1 MKQIKKTLILSIVA
15 IVALAALVVGATYAY
30 FQAEE
35 DTSKSVDIRVS
46 SSTTDVFTFLVGD
59 DINISA
65 YQSNFAE
72 GQSSLSGTTT
82 ASAKLIANNGTNSA
96 KYNYYVY
103 VDITSNTFAYSI
115 GKSNPELILTVIGP
129 DGNEVTSLAGLTH
142 TTAKDNKGASISGFD
157 VTTTSGLITIA
168 NNKEIVAGTSSSAG
182 TSETTE
188 NYTVT
193 LTFVN
198 YNDDQTINAGASL
211 NAEIKIQK
219 EKIVYHESCN
229 DSLLA
234 CKVAKNYT
242 GTQGENS
249 IYYHNGTITSDDGTV
264 IDAGDN
270 SYRYAGASSTVNN
283 YVCFGS
289 DAEACPTDNLYRIIG
304 VIDGKVKL
312 IKSTSLGSMKWDSK
326 NSNTWSTS
334 SLNTYLNG
342 TYLDTFSK
350 DWQAKIAKTTW
361 KVGGISSTSVTA
373 ATMYTNEMNSTA
385 SGTDGLTEYPSKV
398 ALMYA
403 HDYGFA
409 ASPTAWTKT
418 VYNYNGNDSAGTS
431 ITTINWLYLGSNEWL
446 VSHDSSYST
455 ISFRVHPNGG
465 VDYLGV
471 DYHLAVRPVF
481 YLTSLATYL
490 GGVGTSDNP
499 YRLG

>member
-1 MKQIKKTLILSIVA
+1 METRKVKILTIVA
-15 IVALAALVVGATYAY
+15 VAVLAVFVVGATYAY

-103 VDITSNTFAYSI
+103 VVITNNTFAYSI

-129 DGNEVTSLAGLTH
+129 DKNEVTSLDGLTH
-142 TTAKDNKGASISGFD
+142 TTVTDNKGTSISGFD
-157 VTTTSGLITIA
+157 VTTTKGLITIA
-168 NNKEIVAGTSSSAG
+168 NNKEIVAGTASAAG
-182 TSETTE
+182 TNETTE

-219 EKIVYHESCN
+219 EKITYHESCN

-234 CKVAKNYT
+234 CKVAKKYT
-242 GTQGENS
+242 GVQGENS

-270 SYRYAGASSTVNN
+270 SYRYAGASSDVDN

-289 DAEACPTDNLYRIIG
+289 DADTCPTDNLYRIIG
-304 VIDGKVKL
+304 VFEDQVKL
-312 IKSTSLGSMKWDSK
+312 IKADYTNSNLLGTDGAYTSNTFAKSGYSGYTGSFTTVNRYNWNSGG
-326 NSNTWSTS
+326 SNTWSAS
-334 SLNTYLNG
+334 NLNTIDL
-342 TYLDTFSK
+342 
-350 DWQAKIAKTTW
+350 
-361 KVGGISSTSVTA
+361 
-373 ATMYTNEMNSTA
+373 
-385 SGTDGLTEYPSKV
+385 
-398 ALMYA
+398 
-403 HDYGFA
+403 
-409 ASPTAWTKT
+409 
-418 VYNYNGNDSAGTS
+418 
-431 ITTINWLYLGSNEWL
+431 
-446 VSHDSSYST
+446 
-455 ISFRVHPNGG
+455 
-465 VDYLGV
+465 
-471 DYHLAVRPVF
+471 YHLTV
-481 YLTSLATYL
+481 
-490 GGVGTSDNP
+490 SDKKT
-499 YRLG
+499 